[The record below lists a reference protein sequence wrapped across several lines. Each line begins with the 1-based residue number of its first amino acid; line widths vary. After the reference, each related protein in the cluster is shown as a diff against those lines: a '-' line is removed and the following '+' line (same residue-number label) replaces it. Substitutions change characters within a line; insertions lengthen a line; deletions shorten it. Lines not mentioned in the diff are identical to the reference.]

1 MPSTKS
7 VLLHVWLLESNKQ
20 QGLIKRQPFH
30 LLNICMNKY
39 LLSIRIKGKVVKT
52 TIEAESTIH
61 AKLLGEWHYGI
72 GSVAASPIKLKE
84 QSPKAPL
91 TPQQARIKSLQT
103 QKDNV
108 SKQLKAER
116 DRQKIAK
123 ARQKIA

>member
-1 MPSTKS
+1 
-7 VLLHVWLLESNKQ
+7 
-20 QGLIKRQPFH
+20 
-30 LLNICMNKY
+30 MNKY
-39 LLSIRIKGKVVKT
+39 LLSIRIKGQVVKT
-52 TIEAESTIH
+52 TIEADSTIH

-72 GSVAASPIKLKE
+72 GSVAASPIKLEE
-84 QSPKAPL
+84 QGTNAPQ

-123 ARQKIA
+123 ARQKIAKANSQIQSII

>member
-1 MPSTKS
+1 
-7 VLLHVWLLESNKQ
+7 
-20 QGLIKRQPFH
+20 
-30 LLNICMNKY
+30 MNKY
-39 LLSIRIKGKVVKT
+39 LLSVRIKGQVVKT
-52 TIEAESTIH
+52 TIEADSTIH

-72 GSVAASPIKLKE
+72 GSVAASPIKLEE

-108 SKQLKAER
+108 SKQIKAER

-123 ARQKIA
+123 AQQQITTAQQSIANL

>member
-1 MPSTKS
+1 
-7 VLLHVWLLESNKQ
+7 
-20 QGLIKRQPFH
+20 
-30 LLNICMNKY
+30 MNKY
-39 LLSIRIKGKVVKT
+39 LLSVRIKGQVVKR
-52 TIEAESTIH
+52 TIEADSTIH

-72 GSVAASPIKLKE
+72 GSVAASPIKLEE

-116 DRQKIAK
+116 NRQKIAK
-123 ARQKIA
+123 AYRAIADARA

>member
-1 MPSTKS
+1 
-7 VLLHVWLLESNKQ
+7 
-20 QGLIKRQPFH
+20 
-30 LLNICMNKY
+30 MNKY
-39 LLSIRIKGKVVKT
+39 LLSIRIKGQVVKT
-52 TIEAESTIH
+52 TIEADSTIH

-72 GSVAASPIKLKE
+72 GSVAASPIKLDE

-123 ARQKIA
+123 ARQKIAKANSQIQSII

>member
-1 MPSTKS
+1 
-7 VLLHVWLLESNKQ
+7 
-20 QGLIKRQPFH
+20 
-30 LLNICMNKY
+30 MNKY
-39 LLSIRIKGKVVKT
+39 LLSIRIKGQVVKT
-52 TIEAESTIH
+52 TIEADNTIH

-72 GSVAASPIKLKE
+72 GSVVASPIKLEE

-91 TPQQARIKSLQT
+91 TAQQARIKSLQT

-123 ARQKIA
+123 AQQTIQSVVSKK

>member
-1 MPSTKS
+1 
-7 VLLHVWLLESNKQ
+7 
-20 QGLIKRQPFH
+20 
-30 LLNICMNKY
+30 MNKY
-39 LLSIRIKGKVVKT
+39 LLSIRIKGQVVKT

-72 GSVAASPIKLKE
+72 GSVTASPIKLEE
-84 QSPKAPL
+84 QSPKTPL

-116 DRQKIAK
+116 NRQKITKARQKIAK
-123 ARQKIA
+123 ANSQIQSII

>member
-1 MPSTKS
+1 M
-7 VLLHVWLLESNKQ
+7 H
-20 QGLIKRQPFH
+20 
-30 LLNICMNKY
+30 KY
-39 LLSIRIKGKVVKT
+39 LLSIRIKGQVVKT
-52 TIEAESTIH
+52 TIEADSAIH

-72 GSVAASPIKLKE
+72 GSVASTPTRLEE
-84 QSPKAPL
+84 QGITTTPQ

-123 ARQKIA
+123 AQQTIRNTRQP

>member
-1 MPSTKS
+1 M
-7 VLLHVWLLESNKQ
+7 H
-20 QGLIKRQPFH
+20 
-30 LLNICMNKY
+30 KY
-39 LLSIRIKGKVVKT
+39 LLSVRIKGQVVKT
-52 TIEAESTIH
+52 TIEADSTIH

-72 GSVAASPIKLKE
+72 GSVTASPIKLEE

-108 SKQLKAER
+108 TKQLKAER

-123 ARQKIA
+123 AQQTIRNISYK